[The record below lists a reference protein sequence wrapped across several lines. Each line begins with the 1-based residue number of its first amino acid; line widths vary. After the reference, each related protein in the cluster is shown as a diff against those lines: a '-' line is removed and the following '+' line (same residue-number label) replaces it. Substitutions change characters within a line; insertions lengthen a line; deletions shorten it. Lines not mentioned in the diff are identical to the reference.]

1 MKYLRLGLDVPTSCR
16 IGVLILLG
24 IASWL
29 YPPLIYAVV
38 IYYAYFM
45 AWDITST
52 KSLKI
57 KALKSFMAFY
67 GYILGTSIVLLIFP
81 SAIKVFTDPLAHDLM
96 FKFIIKIFI
105 VYESAVLLFLYIH
118 HCGLHPEFKNT
129 KPT

>member
-1 MKYLRLGLDVPTSCR
+1 MKYLRLGLDIPTSRR

-24 IASWL
+24 IVSWP
-29 YPPLIYAVV
+29 YPPLFYSMV

-67 GYILGTSIVLLIFP
+67 GYILGASVSLWIFP
-81 SAIKVFTDPLAHDLM
+81 NMIETFTDPLMHDLM
-96 FKFIIKIFI
+96 FKFMIKVFI
-105 VYESAVLLFLYIH
+105 VYESSVLIFLYIH
-118 HCGLHPEFKNT
+118 HRGLHPEFKKT
-129 KPT
+129 QPT